1 MACTFELSLRSARIP
16 AGPRLLR
23 ARRVERRSRGRSFA
37 ALQGAAGRILS
48 AATIAAGLAI
58 ASAPVFAQS
67 GPLAQQ
73 IDDHEQ
79 KLASARAAQDT
90 HAEAVELNTLA
101 NLYRQIG
108 KPQKALDDC
117 NQALQIEQAG
127 GSQAGV
133 ALTENLMGR
142 IYTDLGDEQKALD
155 LFNQALP
162 VWRTL
167 NNRLGEA
174 TTLNL
179 MGRAYNN
186 LGQREKALD
195 LLNQALPIWREVS
208 NRAGE
213 ASTLDNLGKTYADM
227 GRGEDALPYFN
238 QALPLWRAVGEQGG
252 EALSLNNM
260 GRAYEDLGRKEEALD
275 SFNQAL
281 ALWRAIG
288 NRQGEGLTLNNI
300 GRLYRD
306 LGQQPTALDY
316 YNQALPIWREVG
328 NRNGEALA
336 LNDIGTAYATMGQTQ
351 KALEFFAQALVIW
364 RQTGN
369 PRGEAMTLSNIGWN
383 ESELG
388 DAQKAMDADSA
399 ALPLWRQVEDRRGQA
414 LALMMIGRAW
424 FQMGQSDKAL
434 VSDLAALS
442 LAKAAGDPEMEG
454 NIEAALMYGF
464 RSNHLPQ
471 QAILFGLEAVNAYQ
485 QIRRN
490 IGGLDKELQT
500 GFVQSKSSAYRMLAE
515 LLVEQDRLGEAEQV
529 LDLLKEQELKEV
541 VRGAGDNAAAAAQPL
556 KLAENQQKAESQL
569 ASEENAAAT
578 LADMSV
584 EYATLEAKSGR
595 TADEDARLK
604 TLEADIETEN
614 SEVADFFRKT
624 IYPELAQTAG
634 TENANR
640 LLSQEK
646 SDVSQLQNTLAAL
659 GPRAL
664 GIRLL
669 LGQDQAYAI
678 VVTAQARKSFALH
691 ATPAQLR
698 DKALEV
704 RNDLRSP
711 DSDPKPHLAEL
722 YAMVIAPFD
731 AELAALERVPGESGR
746 VPTLLWSL
754 DGVLRYV
761 PMAALYDGHHY
772 MVERFNNVL
781 FTPESYGHMT
791 NSGADKPDLRV
802 LAMGLSKSYGGLPA
816 LPGVLPELEAVAH
829 DPAFPASHGPLDGL
843 LLPDDR
849 FTYSAL
855 KSALGAGAGF
865 PVVHIAS
872 HFVLET
878 GGDAEPYLMLAGE
891 ESSAPQ
897 GFELTLSKLEDSTI
911 TFHGTRLLTLSACS
925 TAKGDVAGDG
935 LEMDS
940 LGMIAQQKDAEAVL
954 ATLWDVND
962 LSTSRIMSD
971 FYAGW
976 VRNPDAGK
984 AEALRQAQLAF
995 LRGNG
1000 GTEPAAQSGAAGRG
1014 LEAEGNSRPAP
1025 HAHDFSHPFY
1035 WAPFVLIGNY
1045 R

>member
-1 MACTFELSLRSARIP
+1 MPCIFESPVLSAR
-16 AGPRLLR
+16 AFKG
-23 ARRVERRSRGRSFA
+23 
-37 ALQGAAGRILS
+37 AGRVLS
-48 AATIAAGLAI
+48 AATIAAGLAF
-58 ASAPVFAQS
+58 ASAFALAQS
-67 GPLAQQ
+67 GPLQQQ
-73 IDDHEQ
+73 IDQHEE
-79 KLASARAAQDT
+79 KLAAARAAQDAHT
-90 HAEAVELNTLA
+90 QAVELNTLA

-108 KPQKALDDC
+108 KPKTALDDC

-127 GSQAGV
+127 ASQAGV
-133 ALTENLMGR
+133 AFTQNLMGR

-155 LFNQALP
+155 LLNQALP
-162 VWRTL
+162 AWRTL
-167 NNRLGEA
+167 GSRLGEA
-174 TTLNL
+174 STLNL
-179 MGRAYNN
+179 MGRAYND
-186 LGQREKALD
+186 LSQREKALD
-195 LLNQALPIWREVS
+195 LLNQALPIWRELG

-227 GRGEDALPYFN
+227 GRGEEALPYFN

-260 GRAYEDLGRKEEALD
+260 GRAYEDLGRKADALD

-281 ALWRAIG
+281 ALWRTIG
-288 NRQGEGLTLNNI
+288 NRQGEGLTLNNL

-316 YNQALPIWREVG
+316 YNQALPIWRTVG

-336 LNDIGTAYATMGQTQ
+336 LNDIGSAYAYMGQTQ
-351 KALEFFAQALVIW
+351 KALGFFTQALAIW
-364 RQTGN
+364 RETGN
-369 PRGEAMTLSNIGWN
+369 RRGEAMTLTNIGWN
-383 ESELG
+383 DSEVNQ
-388 DAQKAMDADSA
+388 AQTALDADTA
-399 ALPLWRQVEDRRGQA
+399 ALSIWREVEDRRGQA

-424 FQMGQSDKAL
+424 FQLGQSDKAL
-434 VSDLAALS
+434 ASDLAALS
-442 LAKAAGDPEMEG
+442 LVKAAGDPEMEG

-500 GFVQSKSSAYRMLAE
+500 GFVQSKSSTYRMLAE

-541 VRGAGDNAAAAAQPL
+541 VRGAGENSAAATQPL
-556 KLAENQQKAESQL
+556 KLAANQQKAEGQL
-569 ASEENAAAT
+569 ASAEDSAAA
-578 LADMSV
+578 LADLSAD
-584 EYATLEAKSGR
+584 YAALESNTSR
-595 TADEDARLK
+595 TPDEDARLK
-604 TLEADIETEN
+604 ALEAKIEAQN
-614 SEVADFFRKT
+614 GEVADFFRKT
-624 IYPELAQTAG
+624 IYPELEQTAG
-634 TENANR
+634 VENANR
-640 LLSQEK
+640 LLSEEK
-646 SDVSQLQNTLAAL
+646 SGVSQLQNTLAEL
-659 GPRAL
+659 GPRVL

-669 LGQDQAYAI
+669 LGPDHAYAI
-678 VVTAQARKSFALH
+678 VVTAQARRKFELA
-691 ATPAQLR
+691 ATPAALR
-698 DKALEV
+698 DKVLEV

-722 YAMVIAPFD
+722 YAMVIAPFA
-731 AELAALERVPGESGR
+731 AELAALEREPGNGGA

-754 DGVLRYV
+754 DGVLRYL
-761 PMAALYDGHHY
+761 PMAALYDGHQY
-772 MVERFNNVL
+772 LLERFNNVL
-781 FTPESYGHMT
+781 FTPESYGHM
-791 NSGADKPDLRV
+791 NSSGRDQPDLRV
-802 LAMGLSKSYGGLPA
+802 LAMGLSKSFGGLPA

-829 DPAFPASHGPLDGL
+829 DPGFPASHGPLEGL
-843 LLPDDR
+843 LLPDER

-855 KSALGAGAGF
+855 KAELGAGSGF

-872 HFVLET
+872 HFVLQT
-878 GGDAEPYLMLAGE
+878 GGDTEPYLMLAGE
-891 ESSAPQ
+891 DAGVPQ
-897 GFELTLSKLEDSTI
+897 GFALTLSKLEDSTI

-925 TAKGDVAGDG
+925 TAGGDVASDG

-940 LGMIAQQKDAEAVL
+940 LGMVAQQKDAEAVL

-971 FYAGW
+971 FYARW
-976 VRNPDAGK
+976 AHNPSAGK

-995 LRGNG
+995 LRRAG
-1000 GTEPAAQSGAAGRG
+1000 GTAQGAPGRG

-1025 HAHDFSHPFY
+1025 HPHDFSHPFY

-1045 R
+1045 Q

>member
-1 MACTFELSLRSARIP
+1 MMRTFAFSARSARFFT
-16 AGPRLLR
+16 G
-23 ARRVERRSRGRSFA
+23 
-37 ALQGAAGRILS
+37 AGRTLS
-48 AATIAAGLAI
+48 AAAIAAGLAF
-58 ASAPVFAQS
+58 APAWALAQS
-67 GPLAQQ
+67 GPLQQQ
-73 IDDHEQ
+73 IDQHEE
-79 KLASARAAQDT
+79 KLAGARASQDA
-90 HAEAVELNTLA
+90 HSQAVELNTLA

-108 KPQKALDDC
+108 RPQKALEDC
-117 NQALQIEQAG
+117 NQALEIEQAA

-133 ALTENLMGR
+133 AFTQNLMGR

-155 LFNQALP
+155 LLNQALP
-162 VWRTL
+162 AWRVL
-167 NNRLGEA
+167 GSRLGEA

-195 LLNQALPIWREVS
+195 LLNQALPIWREVN

-213 ASTLDNLGKTYADM
+213 ASTLDNLGKTYTDM
-227 GRGEDALPYFN
+227 GHGEEALSYFN

-252 EALSLNNM
+252 EALSLNNL
-260 GRAYEDLGRKEEALD
+260 GGAYEDLGRKQDALE
-275 SFNQAL
+275 SFNRAL

-288 NRQGEGLTLNNI
+288 NRQGEGLTLNNL

-306 LGQQPTALDY
+306 LGQQSMALDD
-316 YNQALPIWREVG
+316 YNQALAIWREVG

-336 LNDIGTAYATMGQTQ
+336 LNDIGSAYAYMGQTR
-351 KALEFFAQALVIW
+351 KALDFFAQALVIW
-364 RQTGN
+364 RETGN
-369 PRGEAMTLSNIGWN
+369 RRGEAMTLTNIGWN
-383 ESELG
+383 NSELG
-388 DAQKAMDADSA
+388 EAQKAMDADIA
-399 ALPLWRQVEDRRGQA
+399 ALPIWREVEDRRGQA
-414 LALMMIGRAW
+414 LALTMIGRAW
-424 FQMGQSDKAL
+424 FQLGQSDKAL
-434 VSDLAALS
+434 VSDLAAVS
-442 LAKAAGDPEMEG
+442 LVKAAGDPEMEG

-471 QAILFGLEAVNAYQ
+471 QAILFGLDAVNAYQ

-490 IGGLDKELQT
+490 IGGLDKELQA
-500 GFVQSKSSAYRMLAE
+500 GFVQSKSSTYRMLAE

-541 VRGAGDNAAAAAQPL
+541 VRGAGENSATAQSL
-556 KLAENQQKAESQL
+556 KLADNQQKAEGQL
-569 ASEENAAAT
+569 ASAEDSAAA
-578 LADMSV
+578 LADLSA
-584 EYATLEAKSGR
+584 EYAALEAKTGR
-595 TADEDARLK
+595 TAEEDARLK
-604 TLEADIETEN
+604 TLEAKIETQN

-624 IYPELAQTAG
+624 IFPQLAQSAG

-640 LLSQEK
+640 LLSEEK
-646 SDVSQLQNTLAAL
+646 SDVSRLQNTLAEL
-659 GPRAL
+659 GPRVM

-669 LGQDQAYAI
+669 LGPDHAYAI
-678 VVTAQARKSFALH
+678 VVTAPARRRYELT
-691 ATPAQLR
+691 ATPAALR
-698 DKALEV
+698 DKVLEV

-711 DSDPKPHLAEL
+711 DSDPRPHLAEL
-722 YAMVIAPFD
+722 YAMVVAPFA
-731 AELAALERVPGESGR
+731 AELAALEREPGTSGR

-754 DGVLRYV
+754 DGVLRYL
-761 PMAALYDGHHY
+761 PMAALYDGRQY

-791 NSGADKPDLRV
+791 QSGQDKPDLRV

-816 LPGVLPELEAVAH
+816 LPGVMPELEAVAH
-829 DPAFPASHGPLDGL
+829 DPSFPASHGPLEGL
-843 LLPDDR
+843 LLPDER

-855 KSALGAGAGF
+855 RTELDSAPGF

-878 GGDAEPYLMLAGE
+878 GGDTEPYLMLAGE
-891 ESSAPQ
+891 DAGVPQ
-897 GFELTLSKLEDSTI
+897 GFPLTLSKLEDSTI

-925 TAKGDVAGDG
+925 TAKGDAASDG

-940 LGMIAQQKDAEAVL
+940 LGMVAQEKDAEAVL

-971 FYAGW
+971 FYARW
-976 VRNPDAGK
+976 VKNPDAGK

-995 LRGNG
+995 LRG
-1000 GTEPAAQSGAAGRG
+1000 TSGAAQVPTGRG
-1014 LEAEGNSRPAP
+1014 LEAEENPQSTP
-1025 HAHDFSHPFY
+1025 HPHDFSHPFY

-1045 R
+1045 Q

>member
-1 MACTFELSLRSARIP
+1 MACNFQLRMRTA
-16 AGPRLLR
+16 
-23 ARRVERRSRGRSFA
+23 
-37 ALQGAAGRILS
+37 GAATLLV
-48 AATIAAGLAI
+48 ALLIAAPAESL
-58 ASAPVFAQS
+58 AQS
-67 GPLAQQ
+67 GPLEQQ
-73 IDDHEQ
+73 IDQHEQ
-79 KLASARAAQDT
+79 KLAAAISSKDARS
-90 HAEAVELNTLA
+90 EAIELNILA

-108 KPQKALDDC
+108 KPNKALEDC

-127 GSQAGV
+127 GVQAGV
-133 ALTENLMGR
+133 AFTQNLMGR

-155 LFNQALP
+155 LFNQTMPMWQALGS
-162 VWRTL
+162 
-167 NNRLGEA
+167 RLGQA
-174 TTLNL
+174 TTLNG
-179 MGRAYNN
+179 MGRAYND
-186 LGQREKALD
+186 LGQREKALV
-195 LLNQALPIWREVS
+195 LLNQALPIWRELG
-208 NRAGE
+208 NRTGE
-213 ASTLDNLGKTYADM
+213 ASTLDNLGKTYTDM

-260 GRAYEDLGRKEEALD
+260 GRAYADLGRKQDALE
-275 SFNQAL
+275 SFNKAL
-281 ALWRAIG
+281 ELWRAIG
-288 NRQGEGLTLNNI
+288 NRQGEALTLNYI

-336 LNDIGTAYATMGQTQ
+336 VNDIGSAYAYMGQTH
-351 KALEFFAQALVIW
+351 KALDFFAQALAIW
-364 RQTGN
+364 RETGN
-369 PRGEAMTLSNIGWN
+369 RRGEAMTLTDIGWN
-383 ESELG
+383 DSVLG
-388 DAQKAMDADSA
+388 EAQKAMDADTE
-399 ALPLWRQVEDRRGQA
+399 ALPIWREVEDRRGQA
-414 LALMMIGRAW
+414 LVLMMIGRAW
-424 FQMGQSDKAL
+424 FQLGQSDKAL

-442 LAKAAGDPEMEG
+442 LAKAAGDPDMEG

-471 QAILFGLEAVNAYQ
+471 QAILFGLKAVNAYQ

-500 GFVQSKSSAYRMLAE
+500 GFVQSKSSTYRMLAE
-515 LLVEQDRLGEAEQV
+515 LLVEEDRLGEAEQV

-541 VRGAGDNAAAAAQPL
+541 VRGAGDNPATATQPL
-556 KLAENQQKAESQL
+556 KLTDYQQKAEGQL

-584 EYATLEAKSGR
+584 EYAALQTKTGR
-595 TADEDARLK
+595 TPEEDARLK
-604 TLEADIETEN
+604 TLEANIEAQN

-624 IYPELAQTAG
+624 IYPELAQAAG
-634 TENANR
+634 AENANR

-646 SDVSQLQNTLAAL
+646 SDVSQLQSTLAEL
-659 GPRAL
+659 GPRVM

-669 LGQDQAYAI
+669 LGQDRAYAI
-678 VVTAQARKSFALH
+678 VVTAQARRKFELK
-691 ATPAQLR
+691 ATPAELR
-698 DKALEV
+698 DKVLEV

-722 YAMVIAPFD
+722 YATVIAPFA
-731 AELAALERVPGESGR
+731 AELAALERTPGDGAR

-772 MVERFNNVL
+772 LVERFNNIL

-791 NSGADKPDLRV
+791 NSGADKSDLRV

-829 DPAFPASHGPLDGL
+829 DPSFPGSHGPLEGL
-843 LLPDDR
+843 LLPDER

-855 KSALGAGAGF
+855 KSELGVGSGF

-878 GGDAEPYLMLAGE
+878 GGDTEPYLMLAGE
-891 ESSAPQ
+891 DAGAPE
-897 GFELTLSKLEDSTI
+897 GFQLTLSKLEDSTI

-971 FYAGW
+971 FYARW
-976 VRNPDAGK
+976 VKNPAAGK

-995 LRGNG
+995 LRGSG
-1000 GTEPAAQSGAAGRG
+1000 GAAQGETGRG
-1014 LEAEGNSRPAP
+1014 LEAEENPRSAP
-1025 HAHDFSHPFY
+1025 HAHDFAHPFY

>member
-1 MACTFELSLRSARIP
+1 MARPFNFRMRTAAVAPSLVA
-16 AGPRLLR
+16 LL
-23 ARRVERRSRGRSFA
+23 V
-37 ALQGAAGRILS
+37 
-48 AATIAAGLAI
+48 AATAG
-58 ASAPVFAQS
+58 SAAQS

-73 IDDHEQ
+73 IDQHEQ
-79 KLASARAAQDT
+79 KLAAALAAQDARVQT
-90 HAEAVELNTLA
+90 VELNTLA

-108 KPQKALDDC
+108 RPNKALDDC
-117 NQALQIEQAG
+117 NRALAIEQAG

-133 ALTENLMGR
+133 AFTRNLMGR

-155 LFNQALP
+155 LFNQTLP
-162 VWRTL
+162 VWQAMGS
-167 NNRLGEA
+167 RLGEA
-174 TTLNL
+174 TTLNG
-179 MGRAYNN
+179 MGRAYND

-195 LLNQALPIWREVS
+195 LLNQALPLWRDLG
-208 NRAGE
+208 NRTGE

-260 GRAYEDLGRKEEALD
+260 GRAYEDLGRKQDALE
-275 SFNQAL
+275 SFNHAL
-281 ALWRAIG
+281 ELWRAIG
-288 NRQGEGLTLNNI
+288 NLQGEGLTLNYI

-316 YNQALPIWREVG
+316 YSQALPIWRETG

-336 LNDIGTAYATMGQTQ
+336 LNDIGSAYAYVGQTR
-351 KALEFFAQALVIW
+351 KALDFFAQALAIW
-364 RQTGN
+364 RETGN
-369 PRGEAMTLSNIGWN
+369 RRGEAMTLTNIGWN

-388 DAQKAMDADSA
+388 DARKAMDADTA
-399 ALPLWRQVEDRRGQA
+399 ALPIWRAVEDRRGQS

-424 FQMGQSDKAL
+424 FQLGQSDKAL

-454 NIEAALMYGF
+454 NIQAALMYGF
-464 RSNHLPQ
+464 RSNHLPR

-490 IGGLDKELQT
+490 IGGLEKELQT
-500 GFVQSKSSAYRMLAE
+500 GFVQSKSSTYRMLAE

-541 VRGAGDNAAAAAQPL
+541 VRGAGENPAAAAQPL
-556 KLAENQQKAESQL
+556 QLADNQQKAEGQL

-578 LADMSV
+578 LADMSM
-584 EYATLEAKSGR
+584 EYAALEAKTGR
-595 TADEDARLK
+595 TPDEDARLK
-604 TLEADIETEN
+604 TLEANLEAQN

-624 IYPELAQTAG
+624 IFPELAQTAG
-634 TENANR
+634 AENANR

-646 SDVSQLQNTLAAL
+646 SDVSQLQNTLAEL
-659 GPRAL
+659 GPRVM

-669 LGQDQAYAI
+669 LGPDRAYVI
-678 VVTAQARKSFALH
+678 LVTAQARRKIALN
-691 ATPAQLR
+691 ASPDQLR
-698 DKALEV
+698 DKVLEV
-704 RNDLRSP
+704 RSDLRTP
-711 DSDPKPHLAEL
+711 DSDPKPHLAQL
-722 YAMVIAPFD
+722 YAMVVAPF
-731 AELAALERVPGESGR
+731 AGELAALESEPGDSGS

-754 DGVLRYV
+754 DGVLRYL
-761 PMAALYDGHHY
+761 PMAALYDGHRY

-781 FTPESYGHMT
+781 FTPESYGHMVS
-791 NSGADKPDLRV
+791 SGADKPNLRV
-802 LAMGLSKSYGGLPA
+802 LALGLSRSYGGLPA

-829 DPAFPASHGPLDGL
+829 DPDFPGSHGPLEGL
-843 LLPDDR
+843 LLPDER
-849 FTYSAL
+849 FTYAAL
-855 KSALGAGAGF
+855 KSELGAGSGF

-878 GGDAEPYLMLAGE
+878 GGGTEPYLMLAGQDAG
-891 ESSAPQ
+891 APE
-897 GFELTLSKLEDSTI
+897 GFQLTLSKLEDSTI

-925 TAKGDVAGDG
+925 TAKGDVASDG

-962 LSTSRIMSD
+962 LSTSRIMSN
-971 FYAGW
+971 FYARW
-976 VRNPDAGK
+976 VKNPAAGK
-984 AEALRQAQLAF
+984 AEALRQAQLAL
-995 LRGNG
+995 LRGTAVSAPTSN
-1000 GTEPAAQSGAAGRG
+1000 GRG
-1014 LEAEGNSRPAP
+1014 LQAEGSPDAVQHP
-1025 HAHDFSHPFY
+1025 HDYAHPFY